1 MSTAE
6 PPKAELTSI
15 LTQVQSLQT
24 DREKL
29 MKELENARQKVEKLT
44 EGKRAEMKTSLDTV
58 IDKWLVDSVENE
70 AIRSQFKEGMERLVK
85 NTAEDS
91 GVWQVVVCAS
101 AAHTR
106 RINELEKLRAE
117 HEELKTRMTG
127 EFGAEQSRKR
137 GREETREGSSANG
150 GAGGTG
156 EAADFWAGL
165 EDLAKSKG
173 FDPAL

>member
-1 MSTAE
+1 MSTGTIE

-29 MKELENARQKVEKLT
+29 IKELENAKQKVERLT
-44 EGKRAEMKTSLDTV
+44 EGKRTEMKTSLDTV
-58 IDKWLVDSVENE
+58 IAKWLDDSVENE

-106 RINELEKLRAE
+106 RISELEKLRAE

-127 EFGAEQSRKR
+127 EFGTENSRKR
-137 GREETREGSSANG
+137 GRDESKEGAIG
-150 GAGGTG
+150 GADG
-156 EAADFWAGL
+156 EKTDFWAGF
-165 EDLAKSKG
+165 EDSDKGRG
-173 FDPAL
+173 FDAAL